1 MTFLCALE
9 NKEKAQLCYCPR
21 VAISVWLLRFLNLFI
36 RTIPTKVWYS
46 ASPFQHAKY
55 LAHVFCELNL
65 RFMFCPRHCCT
76 MSKNIQTREKSAKTH
91 IQHFVTGTLIF
102 NGYFNNIPEVLY
114 SGRASNK
121 TITINGI
128 YVNRNGKQWDDLWTT
143 KSVIS
148 QDSNNIG
155 NSRRSKISGDIL
167 KSETMPICTVSRSF
181 WSINHICR
189 SFSNVESK

>member
-1 MTFLCALE
+1 MC
-9 NKEKAQLCYCPR
+9 
-21 VAISVWLLRFLNLFI
+21 
-36 RTIPTKVWYS
+36 
-46 ASPFQHAKY
+46 
-55 LAHVFCELNL
+55 
-65 RFMFCPRHCCT
+65 
-76 MSKNIQTREKSAKTH
+76 KNIQTREKSTKTH

-102 NGYFNNIPEVLY
+102 NGYFNSFPEVLY

-148 QDSNNIG
+148 QDSNNTG

-181 WSINHICR
+181 WSINHIYR
-189 SFSNVESK
+189 SFSNVESQYKCISKVYPCSIMKMYILHIPGPWELAKIGRMTYYMA